1 MDEVEQNVSY
11 QSLLEKFE
19 RTKKEL
25 GDAEETI
32 KRLTGRNPDLFAN
45 TPGNLNKW
53 KNLPGLPPSRP
64 FPKRKRPLFPIGKV
78 KEDEELIQPEEESP
92 DEDET
97 PTKKPSLQSTVV
109 ATPKDA
115 KSRKD
120 TIQEQNANS
129 KVKARNRRMLGMIL
143 GTLQKFQH
151 EAKKRKE
158 QDLKRAEIEQKVEA
172 AAAEE
177 KERIKKEKEELF
189 QTRREKQIQLRCLEK
204 KLEIAEL
211 HEIWEKNQR
220 DMLNFIKTKTKPHL
234 FYGPSKH
241 SPESEKRLEE
251 TRTEILES
259 IQQHK
264 EKMEKELQEVEEWYK
279 KDHFPSDK
287 ENIGPLEN
295 NETVDNSLPEGEP
308 TEDQLA
314 ENNVETEDL
323 VENEED
329 RTNEK
334 DLEKHITDQ
343 EFEPIYD

>member
-1 MDEVEQNVSY
+1 MDEVQQNVSY
-11 QSLLEKFE
+11 QSLLERFE
-19 RTKKEL
+19 LTKKEL

-32 KRLTGRNPDLFAN
+32 KRITGRDPDLFAN
-45 TPGNLNKW
+45 APGNLNKW
-53 KNLPGLPPSRP
+53 KNQQGLPPSRP
-64 FPKRKRPLFPIGKV
+64 FPGRKRPLFPIGKI
-78 KEDEELIQPEEESP
+78 KQDEELAQPEEESP
-92 DEDET
+92 DEDEG
-97 PTKKPSLQSTVV
+97 PAKKPSLQSTVV

-143 GTLQKFQH
+143 GTLQKFEH

-211 HEIWEKNQR
+211 HEVWEKNHR
-220 DMLNFIKTKTKPHL
+220 NMLNFIKTTAKPHIFFL
-234 FYGPSKH
+234 PALH
-241 SPESEKRLEE
+241 TPESEKRLEE
-251 TRTEILES
+251 SRAETLES
-259 IQQHK
+259 IKQRK
-264 EKMEKELQEVEEWYK
+264 EKMEKDLSEVEEWYK
-279 KDHFPSDK
+279 KDNFPGDK
-287 ENIGPLEN
+287 ENIGPLEHS
-295 NETVDNSLPEGEP
+295 ETVNNNSNVPEGEELP
-308 TEDQLA
+308 A
-314 ENNVETEDL
+314 ESAVETE
-323 VENEED
+323 NQEE
-329 RTNEK
+329 RTNEEN
-334 DLEKHITDQ
+334 LEKHMTDQ